1 MIPVVTFA
9 ADSASS
15 LECVTWAVRSVING
29 ELVDEAL
36 QDVPGA
42 YRAIARVTDE
52 LLTRIYGTTV
62 IGGDAG
68 NGEIDEQLSVLAANN
83 GIVSS
88 ENGYS
93 ALGPQAW
100 LVLVRVLIEAYLKRL
115 ENA

>member
-15 LECVTWAVRSVING
+15 IECVTWAVRSVING

-42 YRAIARVTDE
+42 GRAIARVTDE
-52 LLTRIYGTTV
+52 LLTRIDGTTV
-62 IGGDAG
+62 IGASD
-68 NGEIDEQLSVLAANN
+68 GEIDEQLAVLAANN

>member
-15 LECVTWAVRSVING
+15 IECVTWAVRSVING

-42 YRAIARVTDE
+42 GRAIARVTDE

-62 IGGDAG
+62 IGASD
-68 NGEIDEQLSVLAANN
+68 GEIDEQLAVLAANN

>member
-15 LECVTWAVRSVING
+15 IECVTWAVRSVING

-42 YRAIARVTDE
+42 GRAIARVTDE

-62 IGGDAG
+62 IGDSS
-68 NGEIDEQLSVLAANN
+68 GEIDEQLSVLAANN